1 MLPVEGV
8 ADAVIE
14 IVPPLARK
22 AGHFPQD
29 PKWQMGLQVE
39 AMVMQVVKSCAD
51 PPSTEQKLAAVEAAH
66 ASEVSAMRASTAWL
80 NNRHTD
86 SGAAL

>member
-39 AMVMQVVKSCAD
+39 AIQASHRGVGIDAEDWLGAV
-51 PPSTEQKLAAVEAAH
+51 PST
-66 ASEVSAMRASTAWL
+66 SALIRAGNT
-80 NNRHTD
+80 
-86 SGAAL
+86 